1 MKEWYQETRKT
12 TAKTSVKRPRLGARE
27 RPAGQHAEGTAQACP
42 GPSWPTALLGSC
54 ACPQAQTRAEFVV
67 SVHLAGRHKGSTSL
81 WSCRAAVAS
90 LTLRSPRVHPHSSAT
105 PHPPLQFLS
114 DCNKL
119 QTISGLASSY
129 PNLEQTMSSPAHG
142 GTLTGRKFRLL
153 TTLRNPDKTAAELG
167 SCSQPFV
174 AVTRDSLFSEDG
186 EGEEGGDREGA
197 ESSSNTQENNRR

>member
-81 WSCRAAVAS
+81 WSGRAAVAS
-90 LTLRSPRVHPHSSAT
+90 LTLRSPRVHPHSSAPPP
-105 PHPPLQFLS
+105 PHPHTPP
-114 DCNKL
+114 CNF
-119 QTISGLASSY
+119 Y
-129 PNLEQTMSSPAHG
+129 PTVTNH
-142 GTLTGRKFRLL
+142 
-153 TTLRNPDKTAAELG
+153 LR
-167 SCSQPFV
+167 SCFQLSQPRTNNEQPSSRWN
-174 AVTRDSLFSEDG
+174 ADRKKILPTDHSEK
-186 EGEEGGDREGA
+186 
-197 ESSSNTQENNRR
+197 S